1 MSISEKFSNF
11 QASKAVLFWSCAA
24 CVVATMVVGFTWGGW
39 VTGGAAQERAEAASE
54 QAVAQL
60 AADICFSRYLAAPD
74 ARASLVAL
82 TEESSFRRSGVL
94 EDGGWV
100 TFAGRENP
108 IDGAAN
114 LCARQLAE
122 VDATTLPQASPVAE
136 TAAPLAETTTAQ

>member
-39 VTGGAAQERAEAASE
+39 VTGGSAQERAEAASE

-60 AADICFSRYLAAPD
+60 AAEICVNRYLAAPD

-82 TEESSFRRSGVL
+82 TEESSFRRDGVL

-100 TFAGRENP
+100 TFAGREDP
-108 IDGAAN
+108 IDGAAEI
-114 LCARQLAE
+114 CADRLAE
-122 VDATTLPQASPVAE
+122 VDVTTLPEAIPMAE
-136 TAAPLAETTTAQ
+136 AAVPLAETPTAQ